1 MIRHRRCQWCLAA
14 AASSRTALA
23 PAARSRS
30 RHPRGPAA
38 LGRAAGASP
47 RRPTSSSAS
56 AIGEKDLE
64 KLGSRTYNE
73 IENVRSH
80 QRLHAVCLSSCGA
93 WSGPLGMGQP
103 GGLGTPRGAG
113 AGGAR
118 GPFRTPRRPMFG
130 APARSARRGPFGSP
144 LFFSPT
150 PFAASSPISRLFYS
164 SPTEGG
170 RSQKRLRPP
179 GCHNFFDRCSRSTP
193 CPAR

>member
-118 GPFRTPRRPMFG
+118 GPLRTPRRPMFG
-130 APARSARRGPFGSP
+130 APARSARRRPYRSP

-150 PFAASSPISRLFYS
+150 PFRCLISDL
-164 SPTEGG
+164 EVI
-170 RSQKRLRPP
+170 
-179 GCHNFFDRCSRSTP
+179 FFQPNRGVG
-193 CPAR
+193 PARSGF